1 MCVCVRVRLCVR
13 LFVCVC
19 AYVQGGKKTRYF
31 VMCLQFVVFN
41 IFSHFLHHFVDEY
54 QENLAY
60 KFELCITRTLA
71 TAVSDSQKSAFK
83 TNRQFTMLQRVHVCH
98 IVPCVAVLAARA
110 P

>member
-1 MCVCVRVRLCVR
+1 MWLWMCVCVRVRVCVR

-83 TNRQFTMLQRVHVCH
+83 IPAKYALLSAKHGS
-98 IVPCVAVLAARA
+98 P
-110 P
+110 

>member
-1 MCVCVRVRLCVR
+1 MCVCVRVRVCVR

-60 KFELCITRTLA
+60 KFELCIT
-71 TAVSDSQKSAFK
+71 
-83 TNRQFTMLQRVHVCH
+83 MLQHVHVCH

>member
-1 MCVCVRVRLCVR
+1 MCVCVRVRVCVR

-60 KFELCITRTLA
+60 KFELCCKIMRPTWASVGGGLRWVGAGQPQSSRDDLLLL
-71 TAVSDSQKSAFK
+71 SGGSSLS
-83 TNRQFTMLQRVHVCH
+83 N
-98 IVPCVAVLAARA
+98 
-110 P
+110 